1 MSALP
6 TMRRRQGD
14 RWRWTWELTEDD
26 LDQLDTWIEASLFA
40 QLRAGTG
47 RTARILATSADDTID
62 FAGTDFAA
70 SPRPTMVWT
79 VPASVTAGIGPGTYR
94 LEVQVDVDDADE
106 PLTIFSEQLTVL
118 ADSAVPS

>member
-26 LDQLDTWIEASLFA
+26 LDQLDTWIQASLFA

-47 RTARILATSADDTID
+47 RTARVLATSADDSID
-62 FAGTDFAA
+62 FTGTNFAA
-70 SPRPTMVWT
+70 DPAVLQWT
-79 VPASVTAGIGPGTYR
+79 ILAATTAAIGPGTYR

-118 ADSAVPS
+118 ADSAVPA